1 MISLRL
7 SRPCDCSQ
15 LRNGIQ
21 YSSSNPTSPVQGLL
35 LALPASPLQRLG
47 RGFSLVL
54 NDPVED
60 RDLAR
65 EPAHLTCGS
74 FGQLAGFA
82 GFARC
87 GFHGDDARVG
97 GSRGDL
103 DGPLRELLGG
113 VDAEPPAQPTTQTA
127 QGLLLREAAAGSTSI
142 DEAVTSAKAGV
153 AL

>member
-87 GFHGDDARVG
+87 G
-97 GSRGDL
+97 
-103 DGPLRELLGG
+103 

-153 AL
+153 VLTCGALP